1 MRDSLHDSG
10 STQADGASSQPF
22 AVKATGEAR
31 SFDIVIV
38 GAGAA
43 GLATAIFTR
52 RLNPSRSV
60 LLLDGAARPGAK
72 ILVSGGSRCNVTN
85 VAVSE
90 RDFAGG
96 RPPVI
101 RRILRAFSPSDTI
114 AWFASLGVPL
124 HEEAHGKLFPDTN
137 RSRDVLD
144 ALLREADASGVV
156 LKAGSRVNHLANDT
170 GRFTLDTAHGPIDTA
185 VVVMAT
191 GGLSLPKTGSDGGGL
206 EIVRQLGHTIVP
218 TTPALVPLTSADDQ
232 MHEALSGVAQE
243 VDIAVWI
250 DGAIAERVRG
260 ALLWTHFGVSGPAVL
275 DVSRHWLRARLE
287 QRDARLTVNFAPGES
302 FDSVDRTWTSLAE
315 ERPRASL
322 HSTLSRVIPASVAT
336 AALQQLGLDA
346 ATALTDLSRTSRRR
360 LTHALVEWPLS
371 VTGSRG
377 YNYAEATAGGVA
389 LDEIDPG
396 TMASR
401 RCPGLYLIGEM
412 LDVDGRIG
420 GFNFQWAW
428 SSARVAARALASG

>member
-1 MRDSLHDSG
+1 
-10 STQADGASSQPF
+10 
-22 AVKATGEAR
+22 VKPTGETQ
-31 SFDIVIV
+31 SCDIAIV

-43 GLATAIFTR
+43 GLATAIFIR

-96 RPPVI
+96 RPPII
-101 RRILRAFSPSDTI
+101 RRILRAFSPADTV
-114 AWFASLGVPL
+114 AWFTSLGVPL
-124 HEEAHGKLFPDTN
+124 HEEAHGKLFPDSN
-137 RSRDVLD
+137 RSRDVLA

-156 LKAGSRVNHLANDT
+156 LEAPSRVNRVAPAN
-170 GRFTLDTAHGPIDTA
+170 GRFTLETVRGTLDAG

-206 EIVRQLGHTIVP
+206 EIARRLGHTIVP

-232 MHEALSGVAQE
+232 IHEALTGVAQD
-243 VDIAVWI
+243 VDIAAWI
-250 DGAIAERVRG
+250 DGGIAERIRG

-287 QRDARLTVNFAPGES
+287 QRDARLTINFAPGES
-302 FDSVDRTWTSLAE
+302 FDSLDRTWTQQAE

-322 HSTLSRVIPASVAT
+322 HSTLARMIPASVAT
-336 AALQQLGLDA
+336 AVLRQLGVDA

-389 LDEIDPG
+389 LDEIDPA

-401 RCPGLYLIGEM
+401 RCPGLYLVGEM

-428 SSARVAARALASG
+428 SSARVAARALAGRQGAP